1 MTASSVQTQQ
11 NGSSATAHVAGRTV
25 LHNGDDHEDSDDE
38 KDSTE
43 TRAARKKM
51 SSLSRFFI
59 SAAVFHACAV
69 VAFQSAILGLGDF
82 SADCEGGLGFDRKIY
97 AILFISAMVY
107 VIVLVVWA
115 LYSENIVEIYA
126 FCVIQLLSISYS
138 CTQVFQFFTS
148 RSEFKNRQPNSVKL
162 ENYDPPI
169 ILAVSNA
176 ILSTVMMI
184 FYLYTTYH
192 LYIEFGWKI
201 YTTVPFKA
209 EAKLRGAFRT
219 YQIFTC
225 FLKLEFFFTEMF
237 LLSHVTLLLRD
248 DMNDPEFVASIVAM
262 VLAIVVT
269 IVVYLA
275 VRRENKV
282 IMVIF
287 LLILLAM
294 LGYYSFKF
302 FRFVTKS
309 CRLCQQ
315 MKSNVCPLMLISS
328 VPTTAPP
335 NDNLTF
341 EHLSLFTMIANINT
355 VLLFLVALNYMSKF
369 GTGLEKIFRKME
381 QQRFRYARQ
390 TLRNISATRSHNHM
404 THSAAAGGS
413 IARASRTGTIELPAV
428 TRPQDNGQA
437 HTSTLSRNG
446 DTEQYTPTEM
456 KSYKK
461 SVSISAAEPTVA
473 AFTCTP
479 DGSCADLDTS
489 ASSSGSDALTMANRA
504 VSGSR
509 GTVSI
514 DTEIA
519 SL

>member
-25 LHNGDDHEDSDDE
+25 LHDGDDHEDSDDE

-341 EHLSLFTMIANINT
+341 EHLSLFI
-355 VLLFLVALNYMSKF
+355 
-369 GTGLEKIFRKME
+369 RKME

-413 IARASRTGTIELPAV
+413 IAPASRTGTIELPAV